1 MAMIDHTAV
10 GTMPLLPVKDEWARR
25 EWAARR
31 KNGWLAGLGQEGFYA
46 QDLNFDWW
54 TGGSSGS
61 SGSSDSTTFS
71 FPGGYS
77 VPSDSIPVVDSSG
90 NATGVNWNSL
100 IGKWTDITGRILT
113 TQYGQPAP
121 GTVITTANGQYIRQ
135 ATGVPVPVANV
146 GFGVNTT
153 GGLSTGVM
161 IAGVV
166 GIMLVVMMSR
176 R

>member
-25 EWAARR
+25 AWARR
-31 KNGWLAGLGQEGFYA
+31 TGRAGGWLAGLG

-54 TGGSSGS
+54 TGGSSGGS
-61 SGSSDSTTFS
+61 SGSDSTTFS

-77 VPSDSIPVVDSSG
+77 VPSDSIPVIDSSG
-90 NATGVNWNSL
+90 NSTGVNWNTL
-100 IGKWTDITGRILT
+100 LGKWTDITGKILT

>member
-25 EWAARR
+25 AWARR
-31 KNGWLAGLGQEGFYA
+31 TGRAGGWLAGLG

-61 SGSSDSTTFS
+61 SSGSDSTTFS

-77 VPSDSIPVVDSSG
+77 VPSDSIPVIDSSG
-90 NATGVNWNSL
+90 NSTGINWNTL
-100 IGKWTDITGRILT
+100 LGKWTDITGKILT

-135 ATGVPVPVANV
+135 ATGVPVPVTSTNV
-146 GFGVNTT
+146 GVSTSGISNI
-153 GGLSTGVM
+153 STGTGIVL
-161 IAGVV
+161 AAVVGVV
-166 GIMLVVMMSR
+166 LLGMMMKR
-176 R
+176 